1 MKRVDPNTVS
11 YRKTFRGRDEVT
23 DDCPKCRASLKNDL
37 SDAGIRDICPHC
49 NCEFYVPGEEKL
61 NEFKQA
67 EAQEKLRKKRA
78 AEEAMRARQQES
90 EEAKRTPE
98 QGMAGNVQAQENRVE
113 IQKGKQKSTHYISL
127 GFMHLVSVITKA
139 IWIFIL
145 VFIESV
151 ISVIW
156 IFSAAIDAIAGRRI
170 NQLGGLL
177 IILIGLSIGVLGIAQ
192 LFDIF
197 AARRAFK
204 DGSDPEKTSD

>member
-23 DDCPKCRASLKNDL
+23 YDCPNCRASLKNDL

-127 GFMHLVSVITKA
+127 GFMHLVSVITKFF
-139 IWIFIL
+139 WMT
-145 VFIESV
+145 V
-151 ISVIW
+151 ISGIGSFFMLLE
-156 IFSAAIDAIAGRRI
+156 IQFSMSGFGAILAICCFCIVMA
-170 NQLGGLL
+170 
-177 IILIGLSIGVLGIAQ
+177 LGISQ
-192 LFDIF
+192 WFDIF
-197 AARRAFK
+197 AARDAFK
-204 DGSDPEKTSD
+204 DGSDPAKTSD